1 LGTEDRETGDLGPE
15 HGPGVQKNRGDTL
28 SGELSGKVVVVPV
41 AWAAAGA
48 LAMQLAVRGATIVLV
63 GPDADMAGRL
73 AGAIQTATGGEG
85 AGRPAVFV
93 ADDSRHSIEALGNF
107 LAEMFRAPSPQSR

>member
-1 LGTEDRETGDLGPE
+1 M
-15 HGPGVQKNRGDTL
+15 

-41 AWAAAGA
+41 AWASAGA
-48 LAMQLAVRGATIVLV
+48 LATQLAVRGATVVLV

-73 AGAIQTATGGEG
+73 ADAIQTATGGEG

-93 ADDSRHSIEALGNF
+93 ADGSQHGIDALGDF
-107 LAEMFRAPSPQSR
+107 LVEMFRAPSPQGR